1 MLKQI
6 VLFLVLTVYLTAN
19 NASYNQGKEF
29 VFSFIPNYISTGADL
44 FIYIVGQ
51 NDAEGVVE
59 IPAIA
64 YAKAFSIKK
73 AEVLKIEL
81 PDFTDI
87 FQKNPNKVVQG
98 TVFVYASA
106 DISIYGFNRK
116 KYTTDAFLA
125 LPKQSLGYEYIVSSY
140 GKRLD
145 QNYGGALNGV
155 ALVTA
160 AYDNTKVVI
169 VPNETSSGVYA
180 TDIPFEVELDR
191 GDSYALY
198 GGDVTG
204 THIRS
209 TFPVSVMG
217 GNECTFIPLE
227 TWACDHIVENEP
239 PLSTWGK
246 KYITVPFKGRKSD
259 MFRITASQNKT
270 ILFINGEQVATLD
283 KGEHY
288 EDITPE
294 SMYIE
299 GTNPILV
306 TQFMLGDQWDFSGA
320 DPMMVVVP
328 PYEQYMDEYFFS
340 SLSKAENAQ
349 KNYVNV
355 TIPTDAI
362 NSVVLDG
369 KDINSSLFSPI
380 QMTEYSSA
388 QLPLESG
395 SHHITASKPFGVVVY
410 GMGAWESYGY
420 TGGSAYRFIN
430 DRTDKYAPNI
440 GLKNGV
446 KRIHGIANDDED
458 INQNSVLEIEEDLN
472 KNNKIDRRT
481 EDINGNN
488 ILDEGE
494 DEDGD
499 DLIDIDGGIY
509 SVTLDENATNNVQL
523 NVEEYVPGSTR
534 VEFTIS
540 LIDQNKPGSGSVVV
554 SDGVGNI
561 SKKEFAIPILY
572 HDVEVTSTLLVDGL
586 TLDVNS
592 FAVEP
597 KSIITNGEKTE
608 IVWKFDDFN
617 MTQVENLDYEIT
629 LNDVLPGDT
638 KIITQKLQVNYKDL
652 RGKDINITLG
662 EQHIKVLSPLA
673 NVIIDTDKD
682 TYTSNQNV
690 YMDLN
695 VSNTNSIDY
704 SLTAQISIFD
714 ASNILVSF
722 VDKVDIAKLQSGN
735 SVTFTTDWNTTD
747 ILAGQYQAK
756 VELYD
761 TNGNF
766 VDVDSASFTIV
777 SAYNANQT
785 ISLDSSTFGYEFK
798 TTDTVIITNIIEN
811 DTLNTAYN
819 DVSIEA
825 VMTKPDGSKD
835 VIYYTKALSPILPNG
850 TIEEQ
855 INQAF
860 VNAVPGVYSIET
872 RLLDNG
878 GKLLSMDTLSFEL
891 VAHQEDT
898 LLGNTH
904 ALYPKVVA
912 NQAQEC
918 TDKVQNFGSNTLEGQ
933 QIRQRLFNLENGF
946 VISESVS
953 TYTLEANAGNAIELS
968 RQYTHPLKE
977 GTYSCLLEAMMGGTW
992 VRLDNAVFEVEDG
1005 NQNNAG
1011 ILVYTAKSDYVVDE
1025 TIGLIQKVENY
1036 SNSEGTYHSRL
1047 EIIDADGKVVK
1058 ILTSNVDNLEANAI
1072 NTYQFDVN
1080 ASSLGVGDFSLKAY
1094 LYDDTDNLVSQSSS
1108 TFKILA
1114 QAPVASL
1121 SVSVAKD
1128 VHYNTDLA
1136 NIFMVATNHSAG
1148 QSLYNVNIRI
1158 TVLDTQ
1164 GLVTYEHNRSLGE
1177 LVALEAEEMNEH
1189 FKFENL
1195 DEGLYKVQAELYLG
1209 SQLVSTSHDT
1219 FEVEKV
1225 VSNGL
1230 TGRIDI
1236 DTIIVAPGEDAVCH
1250 YSLINSGDVTYSN
1263 QEVKTLVIDANE
1275 QIVEEQTDYHN
1286 VEIKKTLSLDRTV
1299 QTVNLDEG
1307 SYRCQLEI
1315 KVDEQWRLLDTKS
1328 FTIYEQVTVLPTQI
1342 EEHNESKILILLDE
1356 TFCTQ
1361 KNSSTPKECTNADPY
1376 GPDNAPTLDKQR
1388 AYLEKLLKAND
1399 YKYEIV
1405 TDSQSFMYALRTGAY
1420 ESYVILS
1427 EQLDLSKEAQKELRE
1442 AVYKGE
1448 NIFFAGTH
1456 YRKNIYLLT
1465 ALGIDIKGE
1474 CKEASGY
1481 SISGSNWLQNRSD
1494 DFVLR
1499 ENVLH
1504 VVDRGA
1510 SVIGNYVNCDCSTYT
1525 TAVTDYTYGLGHTI
1539 FVGFDL
1545 LAQATKAE
1553 EQSSYRALFLEILK
1567 TVVPTTNTYAASSSV
1582 SLKLPLSVEEGTSKG
1597 VMKLETNKGRLSYD
1611 KDVIQ
1616 KRGKMILMPLE
1627 FSGSNVEHFYIHLPE
1642 DTGGVEVKATLQS
1655 LAQTDSSE
1663 QEEIRKTLE
1672 IQHLYSYDELL
1683 SMLNG
1688 VKHSVSSLDKIKT
1701 YLNKAKATT
1710 NNDEEIVQ
1718 LVEASNVFE
1727 SLHSN
1732 DEKLIRARV
1741 MLGHLL
1747 RYAQNRQISFIEHMS
1762 HRLDVQD
1769 SKMIDNHTKE
1779 FEFIKHLDPA
1789 FKYLKKDK

>member
-1 MLKQI
+1 MLKKI
-6 VLFLVLTVYLTAN
+6 LLFLILTVHLTAN

-51 NDAEGVVE
+51 NDAQGVVE
-59 IPAIA
+59 IPTIA
-64 YAKAFSIKK
+64 YARAFSIKK
-73 AEVLKIEL
+73 DEVLKIEL

-169 VPNETSSGVYA
+169 VPNETSPGKYA
-180 TDIPFEVELDR
+180 TDIPFEIDLNK

-270 ILFINGEQVATLD
+270 IIFINGEQVATLD

-320 DPMMVVVP
+320 DPMMVVIP

-349 KNYVNV
+349 RNYVNV

-362 NSVVLDG
+362 NSVILDG
-369 KDINSSLFSPI
+369 KDVNSSLFTPI

-395 SHHITASKPFGVVVY
+395 SHHISASKPFGVVVY

-440 GLKNGV
+440 GLESRV
-446 KRIHGIANDDED
+446 KLIRGIANDDED
-458 INQNSVLEIEEDLN
+458 SNQNGVIEIEEDLN
-472 KNNKIDRRT
+472 KNGKIDRRT

-509 SVTLDENATNNVQL
+509 SIKLDENTTDNVQL

-540 LIDQNKPGSGSVVV
+540 LIDQNKPGSGTVVV

-561 SKKEFAIPILY
+561 SKKEFTIPILY

-597 KSIITNGEKTE
+597 NSIITDGEKTE

-617 MTQVENLDYEIT
+617 MMQVENLDYEIT
-629 LNDVLPGDT
+629 LNDVYPGDS

-690 YMDLN
+690 HMDLN

-704 SLTAQISIFD
+704 SLTANISIFD
-714 ASNILVSF
+714 ASNTLVSS
-722 VDKVDIAKLQSGN
+722 VDKVDITKLQSGD
-735 SVTFTTDWNTTD
+735 SVTFTADWNTTD
-747 ILAGQYQAK
+747 ILAGQYQVK

-761 TNGNF
+761 TNGHF
-766 VDVDSASFTIV
+766 VDVDNASFTIV
-777 SAYNANQT
+777 SAYNANQA

-811 DTLNTAYN
+811 DTLNTAYE
-819 DVSIEA
+819 DVQIEA
-825 VMTKPDGSKD
+825 VMTKPDGSKE
-835 VIYYTKALSPILPNG
+835 VIYTKALSPILPSG
-850 TIEEQ
+850 TMEEQ
-855 INQAF
+855 INQTF
-860 VNAVPGVYSIET
+860 VNAEQGVYSVDTKIF
-872 RLLDNG
+872 DNG
-878 GKLLSMDTLSFEL
+878 GKLLSMDSLSFEL

-898 LLGNTH
+898 LLGNTN
-904 ALYPKVVA
+904 ALYTQITA
-912 NQAQEC
+912 NQSQEC
-918 TDKVQNFGSNTLEGQ
+918 TDKVQNFGSSTLAAQ

-946 VISESVS
+946 VISEAVS
-953 TYTLEANAGNAIELS
+953 THMLEANAGNALELS
-968 RQYTHPLKE
+968 REYTHPLKV
-977 GTYSCLLEAMMGGTW
+977 GTYSCLLEAMIDGEW
-992 VRLDNAVFEVEDG
+992 VRLDNAVFEVEIG
-1005 NQNNAG
+1005 SQSHAG

-1025 TIGLIQKVENY
+1025 TIALIQKVENY
-1036 SNSEGTYHSRL
+1036 SNTEGTYHTRL
-1047 EIIDADGKVVK
+1047 EIIDDTGKIVK
-1058 ILTSNVDNLEANAI
+1058 VFTSQINDLPDYDI
-1072 NTYQFDVN
+1072 NTHPFDIN
-1080 ASSLGVGDFSLKAY
+1080 ASTVGVGDFSIKAY
-1094 LYDDTDNLVSQSSS
+1094 LYDDVDTLMSQSSS
-1108 TFKILA
+1108 TLKILA

-1121 SVSVAKD
+1121 SVSVAKE

-1136 NIFMVATNHSAG
+1136 NIFVVATNHSAVE
-1148 QSLYNVNIRI
+1148 SLDNVSVFI

-1164 GLVTYEHNRSLGE
+1164 GLVIYEHNRNLGA
-1177 LVALEAEEMNEH
+1177 LAALEAEEINEH
-1189 FKFENL
+1189 FQFENL
-1195 DEGLYKVQAELYLG
+1195 DVGLYKVEAKLYID
-1209 SQLVSTSHDT
+1209 SQLFSTANDT

-1225 VSNGL
+1225 ISSGL
-1230 TGRIDI
+1230 TGRVGI

-1250 YSLINSGDVTYSN
+1250 YSLINGGDVTYSN
-1263 QEVKTLVIDANE
+1263 QEVKTLVIAGNE
-1275 QIVEEQTDYHN
+1275 QIIEEQTDYHN
-1286 VEIKKTLSLDRTV
+1286 IQAKETLFLDRTID
-1299 QTVNLDEG
+1299 TVNLPDG
-1307 SYRCQLEI
+1307 SYRCQLEV
-1315 KVDEQWRLLDTKS
+1315 KVNEQWRLLDTKS
-1328 FTIYEQVTVLPTQI
+1328 FTVYEQVTVLPTQI
-1342 EEHNESKILILLDE
+1342 EEHNESKVLILLDE

-1361 KNSSTPKECTNADPY
+1361 KNSSTPEECTNDDPY
-1376 GPDNAPTLDKQR
+1376 GPDNAPTLDAQR

-1405 TDSQSFMYALRTGAY
+1405 TDSQSFMYALRTGSY
-1420 ESYVILS
+1420 GSYVILS

-1481 SISGSNWLQNRSD
+1481 NISGSNWLQNRSD

-1525 TAVTDYTYGLGHTI
+1525 TAVTDYTYGLGHAI

-1545 LAQATKAE
+1545 LAQATKTG
-1553 EQSSYRALFLEILK
+1553 EQSGYHTLFLEILK
-1567 TVVPTTNTYAASSSV
+1567 TVVPTKNSYAASSSI
-1582 SLKLPLSVEEGTSKG
+1582 SLKVPLSVEEGISKG
-1597 VMKLETNKGRLSYD
+1597 VMKLEANKGRLSYD
-1611 KDVIQ
+1611 KSVIQ
-1616 KRGKMILMPLE
+1616 KRGKMILLPIEL
-1627 FSGSNVEHFYIHLPE
+1627 SGSNVEHFHIHLPE
-1642 DTGGVEVKATLQS
+1642 DTGEVEVKATLQS
-1655 LAQTDSSE
+1655 LTQVDSSG
-1663 QEEIRKTLE
+1663 QEEMRKTLE
-1672 IQHLYSYDELL
+1672 IQHMYSYDELL
-1683 SMLNG
+1683 HMLNS
-1688 VKHSVSSLDKIKT
+1688 VKHSASSVGKIKT
-1701 YLNKAKATT
+1701 FLNKAKATD

-1718 LVEASNVFE
+1718 LIEASNVFE
-1727 SLHSN
+1727 SLHTN

-1747 RYAQNRQISFIEHMS
+1747 RYAQNRQVSFIEHMS
-1762 HRLDVQD
+1762 DRLDVQE
-1769 SKMIDNHTKE
+1769 SKMIENHKQE
-1779 FEFIKHLDPA
+1779 FEFLKHLDPA
-1789 FKYLKKDK
+1789 FQYLKKDK